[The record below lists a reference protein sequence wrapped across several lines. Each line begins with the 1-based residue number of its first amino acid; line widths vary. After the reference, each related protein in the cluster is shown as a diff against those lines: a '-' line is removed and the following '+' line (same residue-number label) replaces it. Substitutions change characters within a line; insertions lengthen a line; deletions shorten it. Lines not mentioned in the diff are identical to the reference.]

1 MAERT
6 KWTPEMVDR
15 LHELWNRNWTPLE
28 IAQEMGLPFEVIK
41 SKISNEKTKA
51 KKAEKGFTFKLNPE
65 PDPTEEPEPN
75 TPPFS
80 EPETTATEQPEPLLT
95 KAEAASIADFI
106 DFYLFDAIRADK
118 DADNTLWLVNI
129 VRALDKLCAYSGY
142 KLGGEPDKEEQNA
155 E

>member
-6 KWTPEMVDR
+6 KWTPEMVER
-15 LHELWNRNWTPLE
+15 LHDLYNRNWTPLE
-28 IAQEMGLPFEVIK
+28 IAQEMGLPFEVVK
-41 SKISNEKTKA
+41 SKIGNEKTKA

-65 PDPTEEPEPN
+65 PEPN
-75 TPPFS
+75 THPFS
-80 EPETTATEQPEPLLT
+80 EPETTAPEQSEPLLT

>member
-6 KWTPEMVDR
+6 KWTPEMVER
-15 LHELWNRNWTPLE
+15 LHDLYNRNWTPLE
-28 IAQEMGLPFEVIK
+28 IAQEMGLPFEVVK
-41 SKISNEKTKA
+41 SKIGNEKTKA

-65 PDPTEEPEPN
+65 PEPN

-80 EPETTATEQPEPLLT
+80 EPETTAPEQPEPLLT

-142 KLGGEPDKEEQNA
+142 KLGDEPDKEKQNA